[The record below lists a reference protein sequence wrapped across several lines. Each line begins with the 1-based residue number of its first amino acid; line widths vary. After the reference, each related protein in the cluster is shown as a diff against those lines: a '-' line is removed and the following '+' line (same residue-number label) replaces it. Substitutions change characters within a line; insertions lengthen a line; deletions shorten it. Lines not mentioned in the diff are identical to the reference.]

1 MPQKLVNNLL
11 RYHAFTIICGIL
23 ILILCSIH
31 IPQQDNIPVIPHF
44 DKIVHFTM
52 YFVLSFSFIIETIK
66 SKPQSGMSIIWVYFA
81 ALFLS
86 AVLGGMVEFIQGY
99 LTDYRS
105 ADLMDWIFDLGG
117 SFSACVLIGLARLSF
132 R

>member
-11 RYHAFTIICGIL
+11 RYHAFTILCGIG
-23 ILILCSIH
+23 ILILCSIR
-31 IPQQDNIPVIPHF
+31 IPQQYNVPTIPYF

-52 YFVLSFSFIIETIK
+52 YFILTLSFVIETMNNK
-66 SKPQSGMSIIWVYFA
+66 SQSGKSILWAFLA
-81 ALFLS
+81 AFFLS

-105 ADLMDWIFDLGG
+105 ADVMDWLFDLGG
-117 SFSACVLIGLARLSF
+117 SLLACVIIGLTRLAF

>member
-1 MPQKLVNNLL
+1 MPHKLVNNLL
-11 RYHAFTIICGIL
+11 RYHVFTIICGIG

-31 IPQQDNIPVIPHF
+31 LPQQNNIPVIPNF

-52 YFVLSFSFIIETIK
+52 YFILSISFVVETTMIK
-66 SKPQSGMSIIWVYFA
+66 SGTKKNILWAYVA
-81 ALFLS
+81 ALLLS
-86 AVLGGMVEFIQGY
+86 ALLGGLIEYIQGY

-105 ADLMDWIFDLGG
+105 ADIMDWLFDLGG
-117 SFSACVLIGLARLSF
+117 SLTACLLIGLTRLAF

>member
-1 MPQKLVNNLL
+1 MPHKLVNNLL
-11 RYHAFTIICGIL
+11 RYHVFTIICGIG

-31 IPQQDNIPVIPHF
+31 LPQQNNIPVIPNF

-52 YFVLSFSFIIETIK
+52 YFILSISFVVETTMTK
-66 SKPQSGMSIIWVYFA
+66 SNTRKNILWAYVA
-81 ALFLS
+81 ALLLS
-86 AVLGGMVEFIQGY
+86 ALLGGLIEYIQGY

-105 ADLMDWIFDLGG
+105 ADIMDWLFDLGG
-117 SFSACVLIGLARLSF
+117 SLTACLLIGLTRLAF

>member
-1 MPQKLVNNLL
+1 MPQKLANNLL
-11 RYHAFTIICGIL
+11 RYHAFTIICGIG

-31 IPQQDNIPVIPHF
+31 IPQQNNLPIIPNF

-52 YFVLSFSFIIETIK
+52 YFILTISFVVETMKIK
-66 SKPQSGMSIIWVYFA
+66 PREGKNILWAFFVAF
-81 ALFLS
+81 FLS

-105 ADLMDWIFDLGG
+105 ADLMDWLFDLAG
-117 SFSACVLIGLARLSF
+117 SFSACILIGLTRLAF